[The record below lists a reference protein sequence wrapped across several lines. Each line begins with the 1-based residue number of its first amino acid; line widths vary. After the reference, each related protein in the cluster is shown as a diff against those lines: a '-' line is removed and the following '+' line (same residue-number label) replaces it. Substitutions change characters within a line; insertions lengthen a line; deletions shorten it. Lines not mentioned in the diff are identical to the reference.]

1 MAPTVR
7 VMAPDGLRVVSPTQP
22 EFDALARPW
31 LGRVADLAL
40 ELKPM
45 LVLVTNEAEDT
56 VVSFSTIWRITH
68 RDGYTTT
75 SRCHASFPHAVC
87 RDFLNRPHEAPLTPG
102 TTRLEANGLVIHG
115 WGDGD
120 PYYDQFLPQFIT
132 EKEALL
138 REAAELVIDVNAAI
152 FADGTLVGSDD
163 ESWLEQLFSSCIA
176 AKQRWY
182 GEVIAALDEGASVQD
197 AFAPVERFVSEASE
211 QRRSGHRRL
220 SDTFADIWTEIAAQD
235 AALWQ
240 HQHAKDDIPR
250 LLRTIRLEPFV
261 IRRR

>member
-1 MAPTVR
+1 
-7 VMAPDGLRVVSPTQP
+7 
-22 EFDALARPW
+22 
-31 LGRVADLAL
+31 
-40 ELKPM
+40 
-45 LVLVTNEAEDT
+45 
-56 VVSFSTIWRITH
+56 
-68 RDGYTTT
+68 
-75 SRCHASFPHAVC
+75 
-87 RDFLNRPHEAPLTPG
+87 
-102 TTRLEANGLVIHG
+102 
-115 WGDGD
+115 
-120 PYYDQFLPQFIT
+120 
-132 EKEALL
+132 
-138 REAAELVIDVNAAI
+138 VNAAI
-152 FADGTLVGSDD
+152 FADGTLVGPDE

-197 AFAPVERFVSEASE
+197 AFAPVERFVREASE

-235 AALWQ
+235 AARWQ